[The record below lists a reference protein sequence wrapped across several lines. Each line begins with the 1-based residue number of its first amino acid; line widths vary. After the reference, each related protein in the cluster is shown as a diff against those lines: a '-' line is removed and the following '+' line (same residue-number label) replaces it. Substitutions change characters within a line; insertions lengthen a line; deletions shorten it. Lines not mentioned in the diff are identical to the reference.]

1 MQRRRK
7 RCFNRSAD
15 RPGPTAPRSPRPDWG
30 SPSRSASWRRSA
42 GSSPTTR
49 YPARGP
55 AFSLRWISRW
65 LDIRCI
71 AELIPTAF
79 RSAERRYAMSRHS
92 TLGGMTQVTLSTR
105 TDRTALRPD
114 YPLSPSPST
123 ASIRIL
129 VVDDEETLRE
139 SCVSVLADDGYDI
152 ASTGEA
158 REAQNLLRHR
168 VFDVLLL
175 DWYMSDIPGSELL
188 PVALAGNPATRVI
201 AVTGKPTLAS
211 SLEAMRSGAWAY
223 LPKPF
228 SAVQLAILVGQAA
241 HATLTARESLHRSRE
256 LEQAGENSDKIRI
269 LGLAPSFRGA
279 ISRARKVAPTDASV
293 LLTGE
298 SGSGKELFAQF
309 IHHHSRRATRPF
321 LAVNCA
327 ALPEPLLESEMFGHR
342 RGAFTGAVRDKPGLL
357 EAADGG
363 TLMLDE
369 LVEMPK
375 TIQAKLLR
383 AIQDGVVRRV
393 GSETADAVVDVRF
406 IAATNRE
413 PDLAAT
419 EGLLREDLYYRLS
432 VVPIHVP
439 SLRDRVADIQLLAN
453 SFLGHYWR
461 KYRGVDTP
469 VPRLGTEALG
479 ALRAHPWPGNVRE
492 LQNVIEHAVVL
503 LEPAAEIA
511 AQDIPFLSIP
521 APANDRRLGLEHMAG
536 TGADA
541 SYYDARDRLL
551 AKFDRQFLT
560 RAIAQAGGN
569 LSKAARHAGIDRT
582 TFYRLMDR
590 HGLER
595 DES

>member
-1 MQRRRK
+1 V
-7 RCFNRSAD
+7 
-15 RPGPTAPRSPRPDWG
+15 
-30 SPSRSASWRRSA
+30 
-42 GSSPTTR
+42 
-49 YPARGP
+49 
-55 AFSLRWISRW
+55 
-65 LDIRCI
+65 
-71 AELIPTAF
+71 LI
-79 RSAERRYAMSRHS
+79 
-92 TLGGMTQVTLSTR
+92 
-105 TDRTALRPD
+105 
-114 YPLSPSPST
+114 
-123 ASIRIL
+123 
-129 VVDDEETLRE
+129 VDDEDTLRE
-139 SCVSVLADDGYDI
+139 SCASILSDDGYNV
-152 ASTGEA
+152 ATTGVA
-158 REAQNLLRHR
+158 REAQNLLRHSM
-168 VFDVLLL
+168 FDVLLL
-175 DWYMSDIPGSELL
+175 DWYMSDVPGAELL
-188 PVALAGNPATRVI
+188 PVALAANPMTRVI

-211 SLEAMRSGAWAY
+211 SLEAMRIGAWAY

-228 SAVQLAILVGQAA
+228 SAVQLAIVVGQAA
-241 HATLTARESLHRSRE
+241 HATLTAREALQRSQQ
-256 LEQAGENSDKIRI
+256 LERAGENSDKIRI
-269 LGLAPSFRGA
+269 LGLAPSFRGT

-321 LAVNCA
+321 LALNCA

-369 LVEMPK
+369 LVEMPR
-375 TIQAKLLR
+375 TVQAKLLR

-393 GSETADAVVDVRF
+393 GSESADAVVDVRF

-413 PDLAAT
+413 ADQAVAD
-419 EGLLREDLYYRLS
+419 GLLREDLYYRLS

-439 SLRDRVADIQLLAN
+439 SLRDRVEDIELLAN

-461 KYRGVDTP
+461 KYRGIDTP
-469 VPRLGTEALG
+469 LPTLGKDAIDALKS
-479 ALRAHPWPGNVRE
+479 HPWPGNVRE

-503 LEPAAEIA
+503 LEPDGEMRTE
-511 AQDIPFLSIP
+511 DLPFLSMP
-521 APANDRRLGLEHMAG
+521 APAEDHSLGTDLS
-536 TGADA
+536 GADA

-560 RAIAQAGGN
+560 RAIAHAGGN
-569 LSKAARHAGIDRT
+569 LSKAARRAGIDRT

-590 HGLER
+590 HGLQR

>member
-1 MQRRRK
+1 
-7 RCFNRSAD
+7 
-15 RPGPTAPRSPRPDWG
+15 
-30 SPSRSASWRRSA
+30 
-42 GSSPTTR
+42 
-49 YPARGP
+49 
-55 AFSLRWISRW
+55 
-65 LDIRCI
+65 
-71 AELIPTAF
+71 
-79 RSAERRYAMSRHS
+79 
-92 TLGGMTQVTLSTR
+92 MTQITLSTPTR
-105 TDRTALRPD
+105 PASLRPD
-114 YPLSPSPST
+114 ASRPT
-123 ASIRIL
+123 AATAEGIRVLI
-129 VVDDEETLRE
+129 VEDEETLRE
-139 SCVSVLADDGYDI
+139 SCASVLSDDGYNV
-152 ASTGEA
+152 ATTGVA
-158 REAQNLLRHR
+158 REAQNLLRHS
-168 VFDVLLL
+168 VCDVLLL

-188 PVALAGNPATRVI
+188 PVALAGNPSTRVI

-241 HATLTARESLHRSRE
+241 HATRTARESLHRSRE

-298 SGSGKELFAQF
+298 SGAGKELFAQF

-327 ALPEPLLESEMFGHR
+327 ALPEALLESEMFGHR
-342 RGAFTGAVRDKPGLL
+342 RGAFTGAVRDKPGML

-369 LVEMPK
+369 LVEMPR

-393 GSETADAVVDVRF
+393 GSETVDAVVNVRF
-406 IAATNRE
+406 IAAINRE
-413 PDLAAT
+413 LDQALG

-432 VVPIHVP
+432 VVPIQVP
-439 SLRDRVADIQLLAN
+439 SLRDRVEDIELLAN

-461 KYRGVDTP
+461 KYRGIDLA
-469 VPRLGTEALG
+469 VPRLGKGAIAALKS
-479 ALRAHPWPGNVRE
+479 HPWPGNVRE

-503 LEPAAEIA
+503 LEPAAEISA
-511 AQDIPFLSIP
+511 ADIPFLNIP
-521 APANDRRLGLEHMAG
+521 APASDRRLGLEHPAG
-536 TGADA
+536 TGGARGAGGAGADD

-551 AKFDRQFLT
+551 EKFDRQFLT
-560 RAIAQAGGN
+560 RAIAYAGGN
-569 LSKAARHAGIDRT
+569 LSKAARRAGIDRT

-590 HGLER
+590 HGLQR

>member
-1 MQRRRK
+1 MAQL
-7 RCFNRSAD
+7 NSA
-15 RPGPTAPRSPRPDWG
+15 AP
-30 SPSRSASWRRSA
+30 
-42 GSSPTTR
+42 
-49 YPARGP
+49 
-55 AFSLRWISRW
+55 
-65 LDIRCI
+65 
-71 AELIPTAF
+71 
-79 RSAERRYAMSRHS
+79 
-92 TLGGMTQVTLSTR
+92 
-105 TDRTALRPD
+105 TDRTAQRPET
-114 YPLSPSPST
+114 PSSGHGPS
-123 ASIRIL
+123 SIRIL
-129 VVDDEETLRE
+129 IIEDEETLRD
-139 SCVSVLADDGYDI
+139 SCASVLSHDGY
-152 ASTGEA
+152 AVSSCGVA
-158 REAQNLLRHR
+158 REAQNLLRHN

-175 DWYMSDIPGSELL
+175 DWYMSDIPGAELL
-188 PVALAGNPATRVI
+188 PLALSANPMTRVI

-211 SLEAMRSGAWAY
+211 SLDAMRIGAWAY

-241 HATLTARESLHRSRE
+241 HATLTARESLQRTQE

-269 LGLAPSFRGA
+269 LGLSPAFRGA

-298 SGSGKELFAQF
+298 SGAGKELFAQF

-369 LVEMPK
+369 LIEMPK

-393 GSETADAVVDVRF
+393 GSETADAVVNVRF

-413 PDLAAT
+413 PDQAVT
-419 EGLLREDLYYRLS
+419 EGLLREDLYYRLG
-432 VVPIHVP
+432 VVPINVP
-439 SLRDRVADIQLLAN
+439 SLRDRIEDVELLAN

-461 KYRGVDTP
+461 KYRGLDLP
-469 VPRLGTEALG
+469 VPRLGKSACS
-479 ALRAHPWPGNVRE
+479 ALRSHPWPGNVRE

-503 LEPAAEIA
+503 LEPAAEIRA
-511 AQDIPFLSIP
+511 EDLPFLTVP
-521 APANDRRLGLEHMAG
+521 VPPGERGNGLELTAS
-536 TGADA
+536 DA
-541 SYYDARDRLL
+541 SYYDARDQLL

-560 RAIAQAGGN
+560 RVIAHAGGN
-569 LSKAARHAGIDRT
+569 LSKAARRAGIDRT
-582 TFYRLMDR
+582 TFYRLMER
-590 HGLER
+590 HGLQR
-595 DES
+595 DAS

>member
-1 MQRRRK
+1 MTQL
-7 RCFNRSAD
+7 
-15 RPGPTAPRSPRPDWG
+15 TQ
-30 SPSRSASWRRSA
+30 SASNSA
-42 GSSPTTR
+42 
-49 YPARGP
+49 
-55 AFSLRWISRW
+55 
-65 LDIRCI
+65 
-71 AELIPTAF
+71 
-79 RSAERRYAMSRHS
+79 
-92 TLGGMTQVTLSTR
+92 
-105 TDRTALRPD
+105 
-114 YPLSPSPST
+114 
-123 ASIRIL
+123 IRIL
-129 VVDDEETLRE
+129 IVEDEETLRE
-139 SCVSVLADDGYDI
+139 SCATVLSDDGYCVTT
-152 ASTGEA
+152 SGVA
-158 REAQNLLRHR
+158 REAYTLLRQT
-168 VFDVLLL
+168 VFDILLV
-175 DWYMSDIPGSELL
+175 DWYMSDIPGRELL
-188 PVALAGNPATRVI
+188 AVALAANPLTRVI
-201 AVTGKPTLAS
+201 AVTGKATLAS
-211 SLEAMRSGAWAY
+211 SLEAKGSGAWAY

-228 SAVQLAILVGQAA
+228 SAVQLDILVGQAA
-241 HATLTARESLHRSRE
+241 HAILSARESLRRSHA
-256 LEQAGENSDKIRI
+256 LEQVGENSDKIRI
-269 LGLAPSFRGA
+269 LGLAPAFRDA
-279 ISRARKVAPTDASV
+279 IARARKVAPTDASV

-298 SGSGKELFAQF
+298 SGAGKELFAQF

-393 GSETADAVVDVRF
+393 GSETADAIVNVRF

-413 PDLAAT
+413 PDVAVTA
-419 EGLLREDLYYRLS
+419 GLLRDDLYYRLR

-439 SLRDRVADIQLLAN
+439 SLRDRVADVELLAN
-453 SFLGHYWR
+453 SFLLHYWR

-469 VPRLGTEALG
+469 VPRLGNEALG

-511 AQDIPFLSIP
+511 AKDIPFLSIP
-521 APANDRRLGLEHMAG
+521 DPASDQRLGLEHTAG

-560 RAIAQAGGN
+560 HAIARAGGN
-569 LSKAARHAGIDRT
+569 LSKAARRAGIDRT

-590 HGLER
+590 HGLQR
-595 DES
+595 DQS

>member
-1 MQRRRK
+1 MTQL
-7 RCFNRSAD
+7 
-15 RPGPTAPRSPRPDWG
+15 TL
-30 SPSRSASWRRSA
+30 
-42 GSSPTTR
+42 SSPT
-49 YPARGP
+49 
-55 AFSLRWISRW
+55 
-65 LDIRCI
+65 
-71 AELIPTAF
+71 
-79 RSAERRYAMSRHS
+79 
-92 TLGGMTQVTLSTR
+92 
-105 TDRTALRPD
+105 DRTSVRPD
-114 YPLSPSPST
+114 SPSQTSSSP
-123 ASIRIL
+123 ADIRIL
-129 VVDDEETLRE
+129 IIEDEETLRE
-139 SCVSVLADDGYDI
+139 SCASVLSHDGYNVTTI
-152 ASTGEA
+152 GVA
-158 REAQNLLRHR
+158 REAQNLLRHNL
-168 VFDVLLL
+168 FDVVLM
-175 DWYMSDIPGSELL
+175 DWYMSDIPGAELL
-188 PVALAGNPATRVI
+188 PLALAGNPATRVI
-201 AVTGKPTLAS
+201 AVTGKPSLAS
-211 SLEAMRSGAWAY
+211 SLEAIRIGAWAY

-241 HATLTARESLHRSRE
+241 HATITARQSLQRSQE

-279 ISRARKVAPTDASV
+279 INRARKVAPTDASV

-309 IHHHSRRATRPF
+309 IHHHSQRASRPF

-393 GSETADAVVDVRF
+393 GSETADAVVNVRF

-413 PDLAAT
+413 LDRAVT

-439 SLRDRVADIQLLAN
+439 SLRDRVADIELLAT
-453 SFLGHYWR
+453 SFLVHYWR
-461 KYRGVDTP
+461 KYRGLDAP
-469 VPRLGTEALG
+469 VPRLGNEALA

-503 LEPAAEIA
+503 LEPAAEITA
-511 AQDIPFLSIP
+511 ADIPFLSIP
-521 APANDRRLGLEHMAG
+521 APASDERLGGDLTAG
-536 TGADA
+536 GSADA
-541 SYYDARDRLL
+541 SYYDTRDRLL

-569 LSKAARHAGIDRT
+569 LSKAARRAGIDRT

-590 HGLER
+590 HGLQR

>member
-1 MQRRRK
+1 
-7 RCFNRSAD
+7 
-15 RPGPTAPRSPRPDWG
+15 
-30 SPSRSASWRRSA
+30 
-42 GSSPTTR
+42 
-49 YPARGP
+49 
-55 AFSLRWISRW
+55 
-65 LDIRCI
+65 
-71 AELIPTAF
+71 
-79 RSAERRYAMSRHS
+79 
-92 TLGGMTQVTLSTR
+92 MTQL
-105 TDRTALRPD
+105 P
-114 YPLSPSPST
+114 PSAANS
-123 ASIRIL
+123 AIRIL
-129 VVDDEETLRE
+129 IVEDEDTLRE
-139 SCVSVLADDGYDI
+139 SCASVLSHDGYCVTTSGV
-152 ASTGEA
+152 AQEA
-158 REAQNLLRHR
+158 YDLLRHT
-168 VFDVLLL
+168 VFDILLV
-175 DWYMSDIPGSELL
+175 DWYMSDIPGRELL
-188 PVALAGNPATRVI
+188 AVALAANPLTRVI
-201 AVTGKPTLAS
+201 AVTGKATLAS
-211 SLEAMRSGAWAY
+211 SLEAKDSGAWAY

-228 SAVQLAILVGQAA
+228 SAVQLDILVGQAA
-241 HATLTARESLHRSRE
+241 HAILSARESLRRSQA

-269 LGLAPSFRGA
+269 LGLAPAFRDA
-279 ISRARKVAPTDASV
+279 IARARKVAPTDASV

-298 SGSGKELFAQF
+298 SGAGKELFAQF
-309 IHHHSRRATRPF
+309 IHHHSQRATRPF

-375 TIQAKLLR
+375 TVQAKLLR

-393 GSETADAVVDVRF
+393 GSETADAVVNVRF

-413 PDLAAT
+413 PDRAVA

-432 VVPIHVP
+432 VVPIQVP
-439 SLRDRVADIQLLAN
+439 SLRDRVEDIELLAN
-453 SFLGHYWR
+453 SFLVHYWR

-469 VPRLGTEALG
+469 VPRLGNAALG

-511 AQDIPFLSIP
+511 AQDIPFLNMPGP
-521 APANDRRLGLEHMAG
+521 ASDQRLGLEHAAG

-541 SYYDARDRLL
+541 SYYDARDQLI
-551 AKFDRQFLT
+551 AKFDRQFL
-560 RAIAQAGGN
+560 RHAIAHAGGN
-569 LSKAARHAGIDRT
+569 LSKAARRAGIDRT

-590 HGLER
+590 HGLQR

>member
-1 MQRRRK
+1 MT
-7 RCFNRSAD
+7 
-15 RPGPTAPRSPRPDWG
+15 PLTL
-30 SPSRSASWRRSA
+30 
-42 GSSPTTR
+42 SSPT
-49 YPARGP
+49 
-55 AFSLRWISRW
+55 
-65 LDIRCI
+65 
-71 AELIPTAF
+71 
-79 RSAERRYAMSRHS
+79 
-92 TLGGMTQVTLSTR
+92 
-105 TDRTALRPD
+105 DRTSVRPE
-114 YPLSPSPST
+114 YPSPTSSSP
-123 ASIRIL
+123 ADIRIL
-129 VVDDEETLRE
+129 IIEDEETLRE
-139 SCVSVLADDGYDI
+139 SCASVLSHDGYNVTTI
-152 ASTGEA
+152 GVA
-158 REAQNLLRHR
+158 REAQNLLRHNL
-168 VFDVLLL
+168 FDVVLM
-175 DWYMSDIPGSELL
+175 DWYMSDIPGAELL
-188 PVALAGNPATRVI
+188 PLALAGNPATRVI

-211 SLEAMRSGAWAY
+211 SLEAMRIGAWAY

-241 HATLTARESLHRSRE
+241 HATITARESLQRSQE

-279 ISRARKVAPTDASV
+279 INRARKVAPTDASV

-309 IHHHSRRATRPF
+309 IHHHSQRASRPF

-393 GSETADAVVDVRF
+393 GSETADAVVNVRF

-413 PDLAAT
+413 LDRAVT

-439 SLRDRVADIQLLAN
+439 SLRDRVADIELLAT
-453 SFLGHYWR
+453 SFLVHYWR
-461 KYRGVDTP
+461 KYRGLDAP
-469 VPRLGTEALG
+469 VPRLGKEALA

-503 LEPAAEIA
+503 LEPAAEIGA
-511 AQDIPFLSIP
+511 ADIPFLSIP
-521 APANDRRLGLEHMAG
+521 APASDERLGPDLTAG
-536 TGADA
+536 TSPDA

-569 LSKAARHAGIDRT
+569 LSKAARRAGIDRT

-590 HGLER
+590 HGLQR

>member
-1 MQRRRK
+1 
-7 RCFNRSAD
+7 
-15 RPGPTAPRSPRPDWG
+15 
-30 SPSRSASWRRSA
+30 
-42 GSSPTTR
+42 
-49 YPARGP
+49 
-55 AFSLRWISRW
+55 
-65 LDIRCI
+65 
-71 AELIPTAF
+71 
-79 RSAERRYAMSRHS
+79 
-92 TLGGMTQVTLSTR
+92 MTQLTLSTA
-105 TDRTALRPD
+105 TDRTFLRPAD
-114 YPLSPSPST
+114 PSLTSPSP
-123 ASIRIL
+123 AGIRVLI
-129 VVDDEETLRE
+129 VEDEETLRD
-139 SCVSVLADDGYDI
+139 SCASVLADDGYQV
-152 ASTGEA
+152 ATSGVA
-158 REAQNLLRHR
+158 REAQNLLRHK
-168 VFDVLLL
+168 VFDIVLL
-175 DWYMSDIPGSELL
+175 DWYMSEVPGCELL
-188 PVALAGNPATRVI
+188 PLALTANPATRVI

-211 SLEAMRSGAWAY
+211 SLEALRIGAWAY

-228 SAVQLAILVGQAA
+228 SAVQLGILVGQAA
-241 HATLTARESLHRSRE
+241 HATLRARDSLQRSQQ

-269 LGLAPSFRGA
+269 LGLAPAFRGA

-298 SGSGKELFAQF
+298 SGCGKELFAQF
-309 IHHHSRRATRPF
+309 IHHHSRRASRPF

-393 GSETADAVVDVRF
+393 GSESADAVVDVRF
-406 IAATNRE
+406 IAATNHE
-413 PDLAAT
+413 PDLAVS

-439 SLRDRVADIQLLAN
+439 SLRDRVPDIELLAN
-453 SFLGHYWR
+453 SFLVHYWR
-461 KYRGVDTP
+461 KYRGLDAP
-469 VPRLGTEALG
+469 VPRLGKEALA

-503 LEPAAEIA
+503 LEPAAEMRA
-511 AQDIPFLSIP
+511 EDIPFLNTP
-521 APANDRRLGLEHMAG
+521 APPSDRHLGLELPAG
-536 TGADA
+536 TGADN
-541 SYYDARDRLL
+541 SYYDARDVLL

-569 LSKAARHAGIDRT
+569 LSKAARRSGIDRT

-590 HGLER
+590 HGLQR
-595 DES
+595 DGS

>member
-1 MQRRRK
+1 MTQL
-7 RCFNRSAD
+7 
-15 RPGPTAPRSPRPDWG
+15 TL
-30 SPSRSASWRRSA
+30 
-42 GSSPTTR
+42 SSPT
-49 YPARGP
+49 
-55 AFSLRWISRW
+55 
-65 LDIRCI
+65 
-71 AELIPTAF
+71 
-79 RSAERRYAMSRHS
+79 
-92 TLGGMTQVTLSTR
+92 
-105 TDRTALRPD
+105 DRTSVRPE
-114 YPLSPSPST
+114 YPSPNNSSPSD
-123 ASIRIL
+123 IRIL
-129 VVDDEETLRE
+129 IVEDEETLRE
-139 SCVSVLADDGYDI
+139 SCASVLSHDGYNV
-152 ASTGEA
+152 SMTGVA
-158 REAQNLLRHR
+158 REAQNLLRHNL
-168 VFDVLLL
+168 FDVVLM
-175 DWYMSDIPGSELL
+175 DWYMSDIPGAELL
-188 PVALAGNPATRVI
+188 PIALAANPTTRVI

-211 SLEAMRSGAWAY
+211 SLEAMRIGAWAY

-241 HATLTARESLHRSRE
+241 HATITARESLNRSME

-279 ISRARKVAPTDASV
+279 IARARKVAPTDASV

-298 SGSGKELFAQF
+298 SGAGKELFAQF

-393 GSETADAVVDVRF
+393 CSETADAVVNVRF

-413 PDLAAT
+413 LDRAVS
-419 EGLLREDLYYRLS
+419 EGLLREDLYYRLG

-439 SLRDRVADIQLLAN
+439 SLRDRVEDIELLAN

-461 KYRGVDTP
+461 KYRGTELP
-469 VPRLGTEALG
+469 VPRLGKGAIA

-492 LQNVIEHAVVL
+492 LQNIIEHAVVL
-503 LEPAAEIA
+503 LEPAGEMRAE
-511 AQDIPFLSIP
+511 DLPFLSIP
-521 APANDRRLGLEHMAG
+521 TPPEERSMGVEAAG
-536 TGADA
+536 EDA

-560 RAIAQAGGN
+560 KVIAHAGGN
-569 LSKAARHAGIDRT
+569 LSKAARRAGIDRT
-582 TFYRLMDR
+582 TFYRLMER
-590 HGLER
+590 HGLQR
-595 DES
+595 DGS